1 MIWNPKT
8 LLRAL
13 FAGDSLD
20 PVRPVAQRWRRAAQ
34 ADPLLIDD
42 LIVFGEVLGTTPISL
57 QDGLPQPM
65 VKSATELAYEK
76 GRRDMTLQLM
86 ALMMVTPEQLRTRS
100 KETAYDVE

>member
-1 MIWNPKT
+1 MIWQPIT

-20 PVRPVAQRWRRAAQ
+20 PVRPVAQRWRQAARL
-34 ADPLLIDD
+34 DPLLIDD

-65 VKSATELAYEK
+65 VKPATDLAYEK
-76 GRRDMTLQLM
+76 GRRDMALQLM
-86 ALMMVTPEQLRTRS
+86 ALMMVTPDQLRTRA
-100 KETAYDVE
+100 KETAYETD